1 MDLSTFL
8 TGGALVGAVVGLLA
22 GFGSRI
28 KSGITFLFSTCIET
42 ASIDDPHLCQV
53 LLDYL
58 ISNNKRSGLYQRHF
72 FSRYVYSFEEGRLG
86 RPLAFEA
93 LGHSTMMFWL
103 GWWPLILVRDEKKQQ
118 QDESASPKAS
128 GRAGRAPETAPI
140 NEGPTMKVRLLR
152 GTIDLPKLLH
162 DANEWYHQLSIK
174 LRFGN
179 PAVGIETGFISSTVA
194 PSRFFITH
202 CRSDRSERSNHNTN
216 TKQSTLMTL
225 FAGGQPYC
233 ANHGDWPT
241 APYVKHLLKSKSVTS
256 HMRVDRD
263 NLSRIYFPDNVRDLI
278 EEMGFWLT
286 TREWHHAKKLP
297 WKRGWLLH
305 GAPGTGKTC
314 LVRALAQDHD
324 LPVFVFELAGMTNYE
339 FIEHWNNMRN
349 FTPCIVLLE
358 DFDNVFHGRTNV
370 TAPKPFVMKRDRND
384 PFDDEDRDLSN
395 GYLTFDTLL
404 NMMDGIEQL
413 DGVFTIV
420 TTNKLEHIDP
430 ALGVPSTSA
439 AKDDLL
445 STRPGRIDR
454 AVELTFLAPEHMK
467 LMADRIL
474 SEFPEVRDELVARI
488 PELIKDGHSCVTPAQ
503 WQEICSSRAIQRKF
517 KAAKEAVKA
526 S

>member
-22 GFGSRI
+22 GFGNRI
-28 KSGITFLFSTCIET
+28 KSGITFLFSTCVET

-58 ISNNKRSGLYQRHF
+58 VANNKRSGLYQRHF
-72 FSRYVYSFEEGRLG
+72 FSRYVYSFEEGRLS

-93 LGHSTMMFWL
+93 VGHSTILFWV
-103 GWWPLILVRDEKKQQ
+103 GWWPIILVRDEKKQQ
-118 QDESASPKAS
+118 QESNSSSSNKPSK
-128 GRAGRAPETAPI
+128 GGEFVPI
-140 NEGPTMKVRLLR
+140 EGPTMKIRLLR
-152 GTIDLPKLLH
+152 STIDLPKLLH
-162 DANEWYHQLSIK
+162 DANERHHQLSVQ
-174 LRFGN
+174 LRFGDSA
-179 PAVGIETGFISSTVA
+179 PAQPGSIS

-202 CRSDRSERSNHNTN
+202 CRSDRSERSNHNNNTN
-216 TKQSTLMTL
+216 SAAINTLI
-225 FAGGQPYC
+225 AGGQPYC
-233 ANHGDWPT
+233 ANHGDWPS

-256 HMRVDRD
+256 HLRVDRD
-263 NLSRIYFPDNVRDLI
+263 NLSRLYFPDNVKELI

-286 TREWHHAKKLP
+286 TREWHNDKKLP

-305 GAPGTGKTC
+305 GKPGVGKTA
-314 LVRALAQDHD
+314 LIRALAQDHD
-324 LPVFVFELAGMTNYE
+324 LPVFVFELAGMSNYE
-339 FIEHWNNMRN
+339 FIEHWNKMKN

-370 TAPKPFVMKRDRND
+370 TAPKPVISPQRSKND
-384 PFDDEDRDLSN
+384 PFGEDDDRDLSN

-404 NMMDGIEQL
+404 NMMDGIEQM

-430 ALGVPSTSA
+430 ALGVPSSSTT
-439 AKDDLL
+439 KNDLL

-454 AVELTFLAPEHMK
+454 AVELTFMAPEHME
-467 LMADRIL
+467 LMANRIL
-474 SEFPEVRDELVARI
+474 SEFPEARDGLVARI
-488 PELIKDGHSCVTPAQ
+488 PELLIDGHSCITPAQ
-503 WQEICSSRAIQRKF
+503 WQEVCSSTAIQWKF